1 MNRLTRMVILAPL
14 VFGILASAAQGQTV
28 RIGSAGL
35 SGELLPLW
43 VAQTKGLFKKHGLNT
58 EVITFQGGPP
68 TVQSLLAG
76 EIKFHVGGTSSIVDA
91 RIAGADTVT
100 IAVFINTLP
109 YTLVASEKI
118 KSAEQLKGK

>member
-1 MNRLTRMVILAPL
+1 MGRPRGGNMNRLTRMVILAPL

-76 EIKFHVGGTSSIVDA
+76 EIKFHVGGARFILGA
-91 RIAGADTVT
+91 RIAGGGPPTA
-100 IAVFINTLP
+100 
-109 YTLVASEKI
+109 
-118 KSAEQLKGK
+118 